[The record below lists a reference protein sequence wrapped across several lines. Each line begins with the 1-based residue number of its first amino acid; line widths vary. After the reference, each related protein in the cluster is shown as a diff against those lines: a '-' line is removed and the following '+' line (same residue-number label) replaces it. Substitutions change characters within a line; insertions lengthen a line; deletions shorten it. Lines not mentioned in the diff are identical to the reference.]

1 MIRFDVKLFTI
12 GDATIL
18 RLPEDESLKLP
29 SRGQVMVKGTIN
41 GSDFQSVLEPDGMW
55 SHWVKVDKALQKTV
69 GIKAGDTVTLEIEP
83 TKDWP
88 EPYVPKDLQ
97 KELNAHPQA
106 KAMWAKITPMA
117 RWDWIRWINGTA
129 NANTRRRRIETGM
142 SKMKSGER
150 RPCCFNRSMCTDP
163 SVSKNGRLLIP

>member
-1 MIRFDVKLFTI
+1 VIRFDVKLFTI

-55 SHWVKVDKALQKTV
+55 SHWVKVDKALQKTI

-129 NANTRRRRIETGM
+129 NANTRRRRIEASM
-142 SKMKSGER
+142 SKMESGER